1 MATQRH
7 KKIAGRHGASRGY
20 RGYPAF
26 VWFLAGFLLGLG
38 LCALALVKGYLP
50 QLSEKQPVHTAAP
63 AAAEALPEPESE
75 SIAAKSSERRF
86 DFFTVLPEMEV
97 VVPEQELSQDALPAG
112 DSKDANTNA
121 SYILQVGSFR
131 RAADADQM
139 KASLALLGHVANVQ
153 VVTVN
158 GETWHRVRIGP
169 VTGARLADEKR
180 RVLQD
185 NGIETLVMKASP

>member
-1 MATQRH
+1 MATQRR
-7 KKIAGRHGASRGY
+7 KQIAGRHGASRGY

-26 VWFLAGFLLGLG
+26 AWFLAGFLIGLG
-38 LCALALVKGYLP
+38 ICALALFKGYVP
-50 QLSEKQPVHTAAP
+50 MPGEKQPAATATP
-63 AAAEALPEPESE
+63 SQAEALPDRGSE
-75 SIAAKSSERRF
+75 SIAARSPDRRY

-97 VVPEQELSQDALPAG
+97 VVPEQQLSQEALPAG
-112 DSKDANTNA
+112 ESDDSSATAD
-121 SYILQVGSFR
+121 YILQVGSFR

-139 KASLALLGHVANVQ
+139 KARLALLGHIANIQ

-169 VTGARLADEKR
+169 VTGARQADEKR